1 MIKPRRTLTTLAVG
15 FLALDAVLFFYA
27 AAISG
32 RVRYVVAGAVCA
44 VAAALVVRAW
54 RRYRRTLEELDHAR
68 REMRVA
74 VESMRAVVESGRRGR
89 TGEVGEGPGGR

>member
-44 VAAALVVRAW
+44 LAAALVVRAW
-54 RRYRRTLEELDHAR
+54 RRYRRTLEELDHAQR
-68 REMRVA
+68 DMRVT
-74 VESMRAVVESGRRGR
+74 VESLRELLR
-89 TGEVGEGPGGR
+89 TREW